1 MIDGP
6 LSLEVHVFCRNGLWD
21 CRNPTSEGVTR
32 LGWCSRCL
40 NLCTVIL
47 GDCGYITTT
56 ISIEGEGVLVDGPQR
71 LETLVLSRDGLRNL
85 AIPTCEGVT
94 NLGWSGRSIKLSSII
109 LGNLYIL
116 CAIVGIEGKGILID
130 SPLSLEAHILSRN
143 GLWDCRY
150 PTSEG
155 VTSLGWCSRNLN
167 LCTVILGDCG
177 YITTTISIEGEGVL
191 VDSPQRLEAL
201 VLSRDGLRNLAIP
214 TSEGIARL
222 GWSGRSFKLSIEI
235 LGDNRCL
242 CTIVRIEGKGILIDG
257 PLSLEVHVF
266 CRNGLWD
273 CRNPTSEGVTRLGW
287 CSRCLNLCTVILGDC
302 GYITTTI
309 SIEGEGV
316 LVDSPQ
322 RLEALVLSR
331 DGLRNLAIPT
341 SEGIARLGWSGRS
354 FKLSIEILGDNRC
367 LCTIVRIEGKG
378 ILIDGPLS
386 LEVHVFCR
394 NGFWDCRYPTG
405 EGVTRLG
412 WCSRSLN
419 LCTIVLGD
427 CGYITTTISIEGEGV
442 LVDGP
447 QRLETLVL
455 SRDGLRNLAIP
466 TCEGVTNLG
475 WSGRSLELGSII
487 LGDNGCLSTIVRIEG
502 KGVLIDGPLSLEAH
516 ILCRNGLWD
525 CRYPTGEGVTWFG
538 WSSRSSN
545 CRIIILRYTS
555 HLRTAIR
562 IKGERIFVDGKCT
575 INRHVTRWHGSRNL
589 TPSRESISHL
599 CRKSLWSNRTSKLYR
614 NLLILHSIYHI
625 NKVILFGIKS
635 SCQSQI
641 LIYRKGIWVLG
652 NIIRPLYEV
661 IAFIR
666 SSSQS
671 CLCSIAIVT
680 TTCYCTHGFIG
691 RCSSDVV
698 VLIDCQ
704 IHHEISLFV

>member
-1 MIDGP
+1 M
-6 LSLEVHVFCRNGLWD
+6 
-21 CRNPTSEGVTR
+21 
-32 LGWCSRCL
+32 
-40 NLCTVIL
+40 
-47 GDCGYITTT
+47 
-56 ISIEGEGVLVDGPQR
+56 
-71 LETLVLSRDGLRNL
+71 
-85 AIPTCEGVT
+85 
-94 NLGWSGRSIKLSSII
+94 
-109 LGNLYIL
+109 
-116 CAIVGIEGKGILID
+116 
-130 SPLSLEAHILSRN
+130 
-143 GLWDCRY
+143 
-150 PTSEG
+150 
-155 VTSLGWCSRNLN
+155 
-167 LCTVILGDCG
+167 
-177 YITTTISIEGEGVL
+177 
-191 VDSPQRLEAL
+191 
-201 VLSRDGLRNLAIP
+201 
-214 TSEGIARL
+214 
-222 GWSGRSFKLSIEI
+222 
-235 LGDNRCL
+235 
-242 CTIVRIEGKGILIDG
+242 IDG

-475 WSGRSLELGSII
+475 WSGRSIKLSSII
-487 LGDNGCLSTIVRIEG
+487 LGNLYILCAIVGIEG
-502 KGVLIDGPLSLEAH
+502 KGILIDSPLSLEAH

>member
-1 MIDGP
+1 M
-6 LSLEVHVFCRNGLWD
+6 
-21 CRNPTSEGVTR
+21 
-32 LGWCSRCL
+32 
-40 NLCTVIL
+40 
-47 GDCGYITTT
+47 
-56 ISIEGEGVLVDGPQR
+56 
-71 LETLVLSRDGLRNL
+71 
-85 AIPTCEGVT
+85 
-94 NLGWSGRSIKLSSII
+94 
-109 LGNLYIL
+109 
-116 CAIVGIEGKGILID
+116 ID
-130 SPLSLEAHILSRN
+130 SPLSLEAHVLCRN
-143 GLWDCRY
+143 GLWDCWN
-150 PTSEG
+150 PTGEG
-155 VTSLGWCSRNLN
+155 VTCLGWSSRSLN
-167 LCTVILGDCG
+167 LCTIVLGDCG

-235 LGDNRCL
+235 LGDNRYL
-242 CTIVRIEGKGILIDG
+242 CTIVRIEGKGVLIDS
-257 PLSLEVHVF
+257 PLSLEAHVLS
-266 CRNGLWD
+266 RNGLWD
-273 CRNPTSEGVTRLGW
+273 CRNPTSEGVTWFGW
-287 CSRCLNLCTVILGDC
+287 SSRCLNLCTVILGDC

-354 FKLSIEILGDNRC
+354 FKLSIEILGDNRY
-367 LCTIVRIEGKG
+367 LC
-378 ILIDGPLS
+378 
-386 LEVHVFCR
+386 
-394 NGFWDCRYPTG
+394 
-405 EGVTRLG
+405 
-412 WCSRSLN
+412 
-419 LCTIVLGD
+419 
-427 CGYITTTISIEGEGV
+427 
-442 LVDGP
+442 
-447 QRLETLVL
+447 
-455 SRDGLRNLAIP
+455 
-466 TCEGVTNLG
+466 
-475 WSGRSLELGSII
+475 
-487 LGDNGCLSTIVRIEG
+487 TIVRIEG
-502 KGVLIDGPLSLEAH
+502 KGVLIDSPLSLEAH
-516 ILCRNGLWD
+516 VLGRNRLWD
-525 CRYPTGEGVTWFG
+525 CRNPTSEGVTRLG

-599 CRKSLWSNRTSKLYR
+599 CRKSLWSNRTSKLYW

-641 LIYRKGIWVLG
+641 LIYSKGIWVLG

-691 RCSSDVV
+691 RSSSNVV

-704 IHHEISLFV
+704 IHNEIVLLIRNCIDIRKCHIGES

>member
-1 MIDGP
+1 M
-6 LSLEVHVFCRNGLWD
+6 
-21 CRNPTSEGVTR
+21 
-32 LGWCSRCL
+32 
-40 NLCTVIL
+40 
-47 GDCGYITTT
+47 
-56 ISIEGEGVLVDGPQR
+56 
-71 LETLVLSRDGLRNL
+71 
-85 AIPTCEGVT
+85 
-94 NLGWSGRSIKLSSII
+94 
-109 LGNLYIL
+109 
-116 CAIVGIEGKGILID
+116 
-130 SPLSLEAHILSRN
+130 
-143 GLWDCRY
+143 
-150 PTSEG
+150 
-155 VTSLGWCSRNLN
+155 
-167 LCTVILGDCG
+167 
-177 YITTTISIEGEGVL
+177 
-191 VDSPQRLEAL
+191 
-201 VLSRDGLRNLAIP
+201 
-214 TSEGIARL
+214 
-222 GWSGRSFKLSIEI
+222 
-235 LGDNRCL
+235 
-242 CTIVRIEGKGILIDG
+242 
-257 PLSLEVHVF
+257 
-266 CRNGLWD
+266 
-273 CRNPTSEGVTRLGW
+273 
-287 CSRCLNLCTVILGDC
+287 
-302 GYITTTI
+302 
-309 SIEGEGV
+309 
-316 LVDSPQ
+316 
-322 RLEALVLSR
+322 
-331 DGLRNLAIPT
+331 
-341 SEGIARLGWSGRS
+341 
-354 FKLSIEILGDNRC
+354 
-367 LCTIVRIEGKG
+367 
-378 ILIDGPLS
+378 
-386 LEVHVFCR
+386 
-394 NGFWDCRYPTG
+394 
-405 EGVTRLG
+405 
-412 WCSRSLN
+412 
-419 LCTIVLGD
+419 
-427 CGYITTTISIEGEGV
+427 
-442 LVDGP
+442 VDGP

>member
-1 MIDGP
+1 MVCNPLCSESHILCRDCLWNVHIPTGEGIAFSSRISRSIKLSSIILGNHRCLCTIVRIEGKGILIDGP
-6 LSLEVHVFCRNGLWD
+6 LSLETHILCRNGLWD
-21 CRNPTSEGVTR
+21 CRYPTGEGITC

-56 ISIEGEGVLVDGPQR
+56 ISIEGEGVLVDSPQR
-71 LETLVLSRDGLRNL
+71 LEVLVLSRDGLRNL
-85 AIPTCEGVT
+85 T
-94 NLGWSGRSIKLSSII
+94 
-109 LGNLYIL
+109 
-116 CAIVGIEGKGILID
+116 
-130 SPLSLEAHILSRN
+130 
-143 GLWDCRY
+143 
-150 PTSEG
+150 
-155 VTSLGWCSRNLN
+155 
-167 LCTVILGDCG
+167 
-177 YITTTISIEGEGVL
+177 
-191 VDSPQRLEAL
+191 
-201 VLSRDGLRNLAIP
+201 IP

-222 GWSGRSFKLSIEI
+222 GWSGRSFKLSTEV
-235 LGDNRCL
+235 LSNHRCL

-257 PLSLEVHVF
+257 PLSLETHIL

-273 CRNPTSEGVTRLGW
+273 CRYPTGEGITCLGW

-341 SEGIARLGWSGRS
+341 SEGIARLGWSGRRI
-354 FKLSIEILGDNRC
+354 KLSTKVLSNHRC
-367 LCTIVRIEGKG
+367 LCAIVCIK
-378 ILIDGPLS
+378 
-386 LEVHVFCR
+386 
-394 NGFWDCRYPTG
+394 
-405 EGVTRLG
+405 
-412 WCSRSLN
+412 
-419 LCTIVLGD
+419 
-427 CGYITTTISIEGEGV
+427 
-442 LVDGP
+442 
-447 QRLETLVL
+447 
-455 SRDGLRNLAIP
+455 
-466 TCEGVTNLG
+466 
-475 WSGRSLELGSII
+475 
-487 LGDNGCLSTIVRIEG
+487 G
-502 KGVLIDGPLSLEAH
+502 KGVLIDCPLSLEAH
-516 ILCRNGLWD
+516 ILSRNGLWD
-525 CRYPTGEGVTWFG
+525 CRNPTSEGVTRLG

-599 CRKSLWSNRTSKLYR
+599 CRKSLWSNRTSKLYW

-635 SCQSQI
+635 SRQSQI
-641 LIYRKGIWVLG
+641 LIYSKGIWVLG
-652 NIIRPLYEV
+652 NIIRPLHEV

>member
-1 MIDGP
+1 MVDCPQRLEALVLSRDGLRNLAIPTSEGIARLGWSGRKIKLSIEILGDNRCLCTIVRIEGKGVLIDGP
-6 LSLEVHVFCRNGLWD
+6 LSLEAHVLCRNGLWD
-21 CRNPTSEGVTR
+21 CRYPTSEGVTR

-85 AIPTCEGVT
+85 AIPTCEGVAR
-94 NLGWSGRSIKLSSII
+94 LGWSGRSFKLSIEI
-109 LGNLYIL
+109 LGDNRCL
-116 CAIVGIEGKGILID
+116 CTIVGIEGKGVLID
-130 SPLSLEAHILSRN
+130 SPLSLEAHVFCRN

-191 VDSPQRLEAL
+191 VDCPQRLEAL

-214 TSEGIARL
+214 TSEGVARL
-222 GWSGRSFKLSIEI
+222 GWSGRRIKLSTKV
-235 LGDNRCL
+235 LSNHRCL
-242 CTIVRIEGKGILIDG
+242 CAIIGIEGEGILIDG
-257 PLSLEVHVF
+257 PLSLETHVL

-273 CRNPTSEGVTRLGW
+273 CRNPTSEGVT
-287 CSRCLNLCTVILGDC
+287 CL
-302 GYITTTI
+302 
-309 SIEGEGV
+309 
-316 LVDSPQ
+316 
-322 RLEALVLSR
+322 
-331 DGLRNLAIPT
+331 
-341 SEGIARLGWSGRS
+341 
-354 FKLSIEILGDNRC
+354 
-367 LCTIVRIEGKG
+367 
-378 ILIDGPLS
+378 
-386 LEVHVFCR
+386 
-394 NGFWDCRYPTG
+394 
-405 EGVTRLG
+405 
-412 WCSRSLN
+412 
-419 LCTIVLGD
+419 
-427 CGYITTTISIEGEGV
+427 
-442 LVDGP
+442 
-447 QRLETLVL
+447 
-455 SRDGLRNLAIP
+455 
-466 TCEGVTNLG
+466 
-475 WSGRSLELGSII
+475 
-487 LGDNGCLSTIVRIEG
+487 
-502 KGVLIDGPLSLEAH
+502 
-516 ILCRNGLWD
+516 
-525 CRYPTGEGVTWFG
+525 G

-691 RCSSDVV
+691 RSSSDVV
-698 VLIDCQ
+698 VLINRYRNLK
-704 IHHEISLFV
+704 IRLFNSSNHIFWRKFNIGNLYCIIARLHIRTNL